1 MNDIENTEHQTR
13 ITFSYS
19 ASATSSKILILLSQ
33 LIEKSNHII
42 YRLDST
48 DPKFE
53 MVVQGKVEGKNELTP
68 ILKKIFGKHWQAVYK
83 YISIQY
89 EVLDNTEN
97 IHGSIKTK
105 SSIRTIYTPMK
116 G

>member
-1 MNDIENTEHQTR
+1 MKEFEKSNYQTR

-19 ASATSSKILILLSQ
+19 ASTTNSKILVLLSQ

-42 YRLDST
+42 YRVDSD
-48 DPKFE
+48 DPKFQM
-53 MVVQGKVEGKNELTP
+53 MVDGKVECKSDFTP

-89 EVLDNTEN
+89 EVIDNSEN
-97 IHGSIKTK
+97 VQGGTKTK